1 MPIHAFLSYSHKN
14 RKLARRLKEGLAEF
28 GIEAFLAHDDIR
40 VSEHWRRVI
49 LKKLRD
55 CEIFIPILTD
65 AFVESEWTDQEAG
78 FALARGK
85 RVVPLK
91 VDVGPYG
98 FIGIFQALRL
108 NQKMPTETCWM
119 VMESL
124 KDHDT
129 LGLKVREDVI
139 GVFLQSSMFEEASKN
154 LTKLMRFRPFSAD
167 QLARIIKGSS
177 RNQNIYGCHRAQPR
191 MESLLEDGR
200 AKVSK
205 RTIARYRKAVKLWPY

>member
-28 GIEAFLAHDDIR
+28 GIEAFLADDDIG

-55 CEIFIPILTD
+55 CEMFIPILTD

-91 VDVGPYG
+91 VDLGPYG
-98 FIGIFQALRL
+98 FIGAFQALRL
-108 NQKMPTETCWM
+108 NGKMPTETCWM
-119 VMESL
+119 IMGKSQGSRDSRTESQG
-124 KDHDT
+124 KCNR
-129 LGLKVREDVI
+129 G
-139 GVFLQSSMFEEASKN
+139 FL
-154 LTKLMRFRPFSAD
+154 
-167 QLARIIKGSS
+167 
-177 RNQNIYGCHRAQPR
+177 
-191 MESLLEDGR
+191 GR
-200 AKVSK
+200 APCLRMRP
-205 RTIARYRKAVKLWPY
+205 RT